1 LKRIRP
7 RLTFANVVS
16 FIAIFVALGGA
27 SYAATQLPKNSVGTS
42 QLKNSAVTPAKLS
55 SSAKS
60 GFKGPNGP
68 KGPKGDQGPKGEPGQ
83 NGSPETPQ
91 QVLEKV
97 KQVDGEG
104 SGLDAELLGGS
115 NANAFVRAEG
125 ATFTPALPNSCPG
138 STPPVWQS
146 VPGNPVRYYRD
157 PFGFVHLEGIAKVC
171 LGTATAQETIFTLP
185 AGHRP
190 EGAIEFPV
198 VYGGNPNPPYSLVN
212 RLEISSGALKI
223 RTAVPESQTVD
234 LSGITFRCGPSG
246 SNGCP

>member
-1 LKRIRP
+1 LKRIRS
-7 RLTFANVVS
+7 RLTFANVAS
-16 FIAIFVALGGA
+16 FLALFVALGGA

-60 GFKGPNGP
+60 GFTGPQGP

-104 SGLDAELLGGS
+104 SGLDAELLDGS
-115 NANAFVRAEG
+115 SANAFVKADG
-125 ATFTPALPNSCPG
+125 ATFTTALPSSCPS

-146 VPGNPVRYYRD
+146 VAANPVRYYRD
-157 PFGFVHLEGIAKVC
+157 PFGFVHLEGTAKVC
-171 LGTATAQETIFTLP
+171 LGTATAQAIIFTLP
-185 AGHRP
+185 AGYRP
-190 EGAIEFPV
+190 AGAIEFPV
-198 VYGGNPNPPYSLVN
+198 VYGGNPNPPYSLVD
-212 RLEISSGALKI
+212 RVEISSGALKI
-223 RTAVPESQTVD
+223 LTAVPETRTVD
-234 LSGITFRCGPSG
+234 LSGIAFRCGPAG
-246 SNGCP
+246 SDGCP